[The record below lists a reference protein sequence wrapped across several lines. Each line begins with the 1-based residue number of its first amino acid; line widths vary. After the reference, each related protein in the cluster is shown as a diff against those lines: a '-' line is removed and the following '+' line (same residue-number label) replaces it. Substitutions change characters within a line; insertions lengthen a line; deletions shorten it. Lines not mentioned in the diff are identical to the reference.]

1 MPKLSLDTNILVY
14 AVDRTDGHKNTVAR
28 SIIVHA
34 SQTDIVLTQQV
45 LGEYLNVVRKSDR
58 DLQPALRETAER
70 FDRLFIMVPT
80 PKSLLLHAF
89 DRSVRY
95 QLQYWDALIVSVC
108 LENQVSH
115 LLSEDL
121 QDGQN
126 IDGLTVLNPFAESNT
141 AAIDRLFVAE
151 D

>member
-14 AVDRTDGHKNTVAR
+14 AVDRTDGHKNAVAR

-70 FDRLFIMVPT
+70 FERLFIMVPT

-108 LENQVSH
+108 LENQVTH
-115 LLSEDL
+115 LLTEDL
-121 QDGQN
+121 QDGQI
-126 IDGLTVLNPFAESNT
+126 IDGLTVLNPFAEHNR
-141 AAIDRLFVAE
+141 ADIDRLFVAE

>member
-14 AVDRTDGHKNTVAR
+14 AVDRTDGHKNAVAR

-58 DLQPALRETAER
+58 DVQPALRETAER
-70 FDRLFIMVPT
+70 FERLFIMVPT

-108 LENQVSH
+108 LENQVTH
-115 LLSEDL
+115 LLTEDL
-121 QDGQN
+121 QDGQI
-126 IDGLTVLNPFAESNT
+126 IDGLTVLNPFAEHNR

>member
-1 MPKLSLDTNILVY
+1 MPKLSLDTNVLVY
-14 AVDRTDGHKNTVAR
+14 AVDRTDGHKNALAR

-70 FDRLFIMVPT
+70 FERLFIMVPT

-108 LENQVSH
+108 LENQVTH
-115 LLSEDL
+115 LLTEDL
-121 QDGQN
+121 QDGQI
-126 IDGLTVLNPFAESNT
+126 IDGLTVLNPFAEHNR
-141 AAIDRLFVAE
+141 ADIDRLFVAE

>member
-1 MPKLSLDTNILVY
+1 MPKLSLDTNVLVY
-14 AVDRTDGHKNTVAR
+14 AVDRTDGHKNALAR

-34 SQTDIVLTQQV
+34 SKTDIVLTQQV

-70 FDRLFIMVPT
+70 FERLFIMVPT
-80 PKSLLLHAF
+80 PKSLLLPSF

-108 LENQVSH
+108 LENKVTH

-121 QDGQN
+121 QDGQI
-126 IDGLTVLNPFAESNT
+126 IDGLTVLNPFAESNKST
-141 AAIDRLFVAE
+141 IDRLFVAE